1 MKKEMRKCAVCGKKF
16 TPKTANAVTCGEK
29 CYKVR
34 KAKLDKVRHSSKKGD
49 AKKPEAKKPVKAK
62 AVEKIALPAPKKVAK
77 PTKVVKPAKGK
88 VCKCKCDKKGKAE
101 KPSTVVNIT
110 GSNPFEVVTIAFYIA
125 VKTLGGLIKDGK
137 LASL

>member
-34 KAKLDKVRHSSKKGD
+34 KAKLDKARKAKKVE
-49 AKKPEAKKPVKAK
+49 AKPEAKKPVKAK
-62 AVEKIALPAPKKVAK
+62 AVEKIALPAPKKASK
-77 PTKVVKPAKGK
+77 PAKVVKPAKGK
-88 VCKCKCDKKGKAE
+88 ACKCKCDKKGKTK

-110 GSNPFEVVTIAFYIA
+110 GSNPFEVITIAFYIA
-125 VKTLGGLIKDGK
+125 VKTLDGLIKDGK
-137 LASL
+137 LTSL

>member
-29 CYKVR
+29 CYKAR
-34 KAKLDKVRHSSKKGD
+34 KAKLDKARKVKK
-49 AKKPEAKKPVKAK
+49 AEAKPEVKKPVKAK
-62 AVEKIALPAPKKVAK
+62 AIEKIALPAPKKVS
-77 PTKVVKPAKGK
+77 KPAKGK
-88 VCKCKCDKKGKAE
+88 ACKCKCDKKGKTK

-137 LASL
+137 LTSL